1 MAARPTGYDG
11 HGDGTDTMDIEAQR
25 SGDEGDNEDDD
36 LADGPQSPMSDFGSP
51 PPQMPPQG
59 WAAEVKSK
67 RSRGEMRAPEGRSPE
82 EAQARTRISA
92 LMNPVRD

>member
-1 MAARPTGYDG
+1 
-11 HGDGTDTMDIEAQR
+11 MDIEAER

-36 LADGPQSPMSDFGSP
+36 LGEGPQSPMSDFGSP
-51 PPQMPPQG
+51 PPQSPPPG

-67 RSRGEMRAPEGRSPE
+67 RSRGEMRTTEVRSQE
-82 EAQARTRISA
+82 DVQARTRIAA